1 MTFHELLSEYESVS
15 FIGMCKNAGKTTAL
29 NRMIRE
35 LHETGTPIALTS
47 VGRDGE
53 SSDLVTNTVKPGIY
67 VFRGTLVATA
77 SDLLKY
83 CDVTKEILYT
93 TGIHTPLGEVVVL
106 QALSDG
112 FVQIAGPSLT
122 SQMTEVAG
130 LFRREQ
136 QGKILIDGALERKS
150 IAIKNVSDSTILCTG
165 ASYHKDMRR
174 VIQDTAYTCR
184 LLTLPGTQIQIPADL
199 KDQTEEK
206 YIPFDRNGRADIRGG
221 RRKIAD
227 LWNRKRSAGQAS
239 GNQDKR
245 REPDMIF
252 VRGGLTDGMI
262 RPLLTSGA
270 DLKGKSLIFQDGSRI
285 LLSAEVFD
293 KLQQRGLQFAVADP
307 IHLLA
312 VTVNPFSA
320 YGFHFD
326 AEEFYQRMSQALDV
340 PVFDVRKSQG
350 KAD

>member
-1 MTFHELLSEYESVS
+1 MTLQELLKDSDSVS

-35 LHETGTPIALTS
+35 LHEAGVPVSLTS

-83 CDVTKEILYT
+83 CDVTREILYT
-93 TGIHTPLGEVVVL
+93 TGIFTPMGEVVVL
-106 QALSDG
+106 RAQSDG
-112 FVQIAGPSLT
+112 FVQIAGPSMT
-122 SQMTEVAG
+122 SQMRGVTE

-150 IAIKNVSDSTILCTG
+150 IAVKDVSDSTILCTG

-174 VIQDTAYTCR
+174 VIRDTAYACR
-184 LLTLPGTQIQIPADL
+184 LLTLPGSGIKVPHSL
-199 KDQTEEK
+199 REQTAEK
-206 YIPFDRNGRADIRGG
+206 YIPFDEQGEPDTGKAGKKITDI
-221 RRKIAD
+221 
-227 LWNRKRSAGQAS
+227 WNRRRPLAEEQMKNGQT
-239 GNQDKR
+239 KTVL
-245 REPDMIF
+245 

-270 DLKGKSLIFQDGSRI
+270 DLRGKHMVFQDGSRI
-285 LLSAEVFD
+285 LLSVEMYE
-293 KLQQRGLQFAVADP
+293 KLQQRGLQFEVVDP

-326 AEEFYQRMSQALDV
+326 AEEFYRKMSEAVDV
-340 PVFDVRKSQG
+340 PVFDVRR
-350 KAD
+350 KACR